1 MVLDGCLARRY
12 DICRIPRVSLVG
24 YSMRTLKEPDRAM
37 TPNLQLNVL
46 LLEDEGIQRAGT
58 RALIQMAAPRAQI
71 QEANSYDQAVKRLTE
86 SNMDIAFL
94 DYNLR
99 GERSGLDVL
108 KEIRRLE
115 LDTRAIMLSSYR
127 EREIVLA
134 CIDAGACGYI
144 PKEMDATGLFE
155 RALDIVF
162 QGGIFLPATVL
173 GRGAFS
179 PSANPPVLQNNAQSI
194 GLHGRKLEALYYIC
208 QGLPNKLI
216 AKKMGVSED
225 TVRKDYNPSLFR
237 TFGVARRT
245 ELMLEVSRRNIIVPK
260 PGSSDDA

>member
-1 MVLDGCLARRY
+1 
-12 DICRIPRVSLVG
+12 
-24 YSMRTLKEPDRAM
+24 M
-37 TPNLQLNVL
+37 TPNLSLNVL

-58 RALIQMAAPRAQI
+58 KALIQMAAPRAVI
-71 QEANSYDQAVKRLTE
+71 QEASSYSEAIAKISE
-86 SNMDIAFL
+86 APFDIAFL

-99 GERSGLDVL
+99 DQRNGLDVL
-108 KEIRRLE
+108 KEIRRRE
-115 LDTRAIMLSSYR
+115 LDIRAIMLSSYR

-144 PKEMDATGLFE
+144 TKEMDATNVFE
-155 RALDIVF
+155 RALEIVF
-162 QGGIFLPATVL
+162 QGGVFLPATAL

-179 PSANPPVLQNNAQSI
+179 PNVAAPAISKSPDSL

-216 AKKMGVSED
+216 ARKMGVSED

-237 TFGVARRT
+237 LFGVARRT
-245 ELMLEVSRRNIIVPK
+245 ELILEVSRRNLIVPK
-260 PGSSDDA
+260 PEPRQENG